1 MFPYQLSQVLAD
13 QRIRDRVV
21 AAERHARAAA
31 AAHGSTDTTGSP
43 TRLQVRITRLLA
55 PFHARRA
62 AAGVRSTSTS
72 ARAGTTTM
80 TSASGGSPIG
90 CSA

>member
-21 AAERHARAAA
+21 AAERHALVAEAR
-31 AAHGSTDTTGSP
+31 HGSTDTTGSP
-43 TRLQVRITRLLA
+43 TRLRVGITRLLA
-55 PFHARRA
+55 PFRARRSP
-62 AAGVRSTSTS
+62 AGVRSTVSSERASAPRLTSTS
-72 ARAGTTTM
+72 GAG
-80 TSASGGSPIG
+80 PIG

>member
-21 AAERHARAAA
+21 AAERHALVAAA
-31 AAHGSTDTTGSP
+31 RHGSTDTTGSP
-43 TRLQVRITRLLA
+43 TRLRVGITRLLA
-55 PFHARRA
+55 PFHARRSP
-62 AAGVRSTSTS
+62 AGVRSTVSS
-72 ARAGTTTM
+72 ARASAPTL
-80 TSASGGSPIG
+80 TSTSGAGPIG